1 MIKTTRTIKGWIKHS
16 EDEIAQIYTLGH
28 PKIAPYVS
36 LIPIDKLASNY
47 MINLALSVPI
57 DNQANYGCCTG
68 EEATGVA
75 KIVDLI
81 INEKYTEL
89 SVLANYYWSR
99 LILNGKAPTGDDGA
113 TILSSFQAMMSPYGN
128 APDTDWPFTSPLN
141 TKPSAK
147 ALTDAVGYSLIK
159 YFTIPEDSTKD
170 PTKNTKILT
179 MKQVLSA
186 NSPLG
191 FGSDVDDTIMNVGSD
206 GKEPYKKN
214 PLVNGQPA
222 GHARVIIGYDDTI
235 VIPGAPI
242 KGAFRV
248 RNSWDKT
255 WGDEGYSWVSYQVF
269 IDQQTDCMGV
279 TSENYPSNNPVP
291 PITPSVNVPVAL
303 ANAQTAYKQSSI
315 AKAKPYIKLT
325 EINLGG

>member
-16 EDEIAQIYTLGH
+16 KEEIAQIYTLGH

-36 LIPIDKLASNY
+36 LMAIADLAASYLIVVAEN
-47 MINLALSVPI
+47 VPI
-57 DNQANYGCCTG
+57 DDQKTYGCCTG

-81 INEKYTEL
+81 IKGTFTEL
-89 SVLANYYWSR
+89 SVLFNYWYSR
-99 LILNGKAPTGDDGA
+99 YILNGKAPTSDDGA

-128 APDTDWPFTSPLN
+128 APDIDWPFTSPLN
-141 TKPSAK
+141 VKPSAK
-147 ALTDAVGYSLIK
+147 ALQDAVGYSLIK
-159 YFTIPEDSTKD
+159 YFTIPDDLTKD

-186 NSPLG
+186 NSPIG
-191 FGSDVDDTIMNVGSD
+191 FGSDVRNSIMNVGSN
-206 GKEPYKKN
+206 GLEPYSTNDAKD
-214 PLVNGQPA
+214 PIAG

-248 RNSWDKT
+248 RNSWGT
-255 WGDEGYSWVSYQVF
+255 GWGDKGHSWVSYQVF

-279 TSENYPSNNPVP
+279 TSENYPGNNPVP
-291 PITPSVNVPVAL
+291 PITPTVNV
-303 ANAQTAYKQSSI
+303 AQTIADDKMALKQTSVK
-315 AKAKPYIKLT
+315 KAKPYEEAVLKD
-325 EINLGG
+325 LGD

>member
-16 EDEIAQIYTLGH
+16 KEEIAQIYTLGH
-28 PKIAPYVS
+28 PKIAPFVN

-47 MINLALSVPI
+47 LINLALSVPV
-57 DNQANYGCCTG
+57 DNQANYECCTG
-68 EEATGVA
+68 DEATGVA

-81 INEKYTEL
+81 VNGKFTEL
-89 SVLANYYWSR
+89 SVLFNYWYSR
-99 LILNGKAPTGDDGA
+99 YILNGKAPTSDDGA

-128 APDTDWPFTSPLN
+128 APDSDWPFTSPLN
-141 TKPSAK
+141 TKPSTK
-147 ALTDAVGYSLIK
+147 ALADAVAYSLIK
-159 YFTIPEDSTKD
+159 YFTIPEDTTKD

-186 NSPLG
+186 NSPIG
-191 FGSDVDDTIMNVGSD
+191 FGSDVGNSIFNVGTD
-206 GKEPYKKN
+206 GLEPYNKKEA
-214 PLVNGQPA
+214 VAG

-255 WGDEGYSWVSYQVF
+255 WGDQGYSWVSYQVF
-269 IDQQTDCMGV
+269 IDQQTDRK
-279 TSENYPSNNPVP
+279 
-291 PITPSVNVPVAL
+291 SVV
-303 ANAQTAYKQSSI
+303 
-315 AKAKPYIKLT
+315 
-325 EINLGG
+325 